1 MHTADWKID
10 SNPLL
15 GDQFDSQAFKD
26 LGNEGLLALIGDST
40 NADIP
45 GFSKS
50 ESEVRKELTGVFSRY
65 NQRIVTTCF
74 SSNIVRMESI
84 AVTAKKK

>member
-15 GDQFDSQAFKD
+15 GDQFDSKAFKD

-50 ESEVRKELTGVFSRY
+50 ESEVREELIRVFSRY
-65 NQRIVTTCF
+65 NQRIITTSIWNSRKDQSQ
-74 SSNIVRMESI
+74 SSTDWIL
-84 AVTAKKK
+84 

>member
-45 GFSKS
+45 GFQNQNLRSGKNYL
-50 ESEVRKELTGVFSRY
+50 EFFLDTTKE
-65 NQRIVTTCF
+65 
-74 SSNIVRMESI
+74 
-84 AVTAKKK
+84 